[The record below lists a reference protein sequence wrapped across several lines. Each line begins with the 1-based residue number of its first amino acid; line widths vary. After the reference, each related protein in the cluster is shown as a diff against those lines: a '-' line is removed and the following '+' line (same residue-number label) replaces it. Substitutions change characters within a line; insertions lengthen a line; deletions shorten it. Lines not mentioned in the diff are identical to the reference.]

1 MEMLILEFS
10 IPKNIYTSIVL
21 TLGICGGIYGFMI
34 ELDNRQRYS
43 SKMTRIVKI
52 TTETIFSMGKG
63 IGLGLA
69 SPAILPIM
77 LLAYI
82 CTTF

>member
-1 MEMLILEFS
+1 METLALEIP
-10 IPKNIYTSIVL
+10 IPKNVYMTIVL
-21 TLGICGGIYGFMI
+21 TCGIFGGIYGFI
-34 ELDNRQRYS
+34 VELDNRQRYN
-43 SKMTRIVKI
+43 SKLTRII
-52 TTETIFSMGKG
+52 TITKETIFSIGKG